1 MTMTSSI
8 KATKEQREKREV
20 LESFAFVT
28 KNVITTFHCAQ
39 QQYPLALCVC
49 VCVCIT
55 YIRTIL

>member
-8 KATKEQREKREV
+8 KATKEEREKREI

-39 QQYPLALCVC
+39 QQYPLALCVY
-49 VCVCIT
+49 II
-55 YIRTIL
+55 YIRSTIL